1 MKEAKK
7 LTPSMEDYLKEIYM
21 LQMQSQEVRVTDIA
35 ALLSISKA
43 SVNKAVNILKDEG
56 YIIHEHYGPVLLS
69 QKGQEAAKGVC
80 DNYKVCMR
88 FLRDILEVEETQAA
102 QEAHL
107 MEHALSKG
115 TRKKLKKFIKKQK
128 KS

>member
-56 YIIHEHYGPVLLS
+56 YIIHEHYGPVLLT
-69 QKGQEAAKGVC
+69 QKGQEAAKGDAGC
-80 DNYKVCMR
+80 AGSAFD
-88 FLRDILEVEETQAA
+88 
-102 QEAHL
+102 
-107 MEHALSKG
+107 G
-115 TRKKLKKFIKKQK
+115 TCPE
-128 KS
+128 